1 MDIVCINVIL
11 TAFSMFK
18 IIEKILKC
26 NQIFSIQQFENAL
39 SKGIFD
45 IKSTLQ
51 IKLMH

>member
-1 MDIVCINVIL
+1 MRII
-11 TAFSMFK
+11 FK
-18 IIEKILKC
+18 EDRLDFKEENKQKIFKC